1 MGEKEIDDSSVD
13 GAQATGCCPGTL
25 PAELRSRM
33 VATSSP
39 VGKEGREGE
48 RETKRNENKYE
59 YKAAFKVFYEFFF
72 FL

>member
-1 MGEKEIDDSSVD
+1 
-13 GAQATGCCPGTL
+13 
-25 PAELRSRM
+25 M

-72 FL
+72 SYKTGACTVDLSQ